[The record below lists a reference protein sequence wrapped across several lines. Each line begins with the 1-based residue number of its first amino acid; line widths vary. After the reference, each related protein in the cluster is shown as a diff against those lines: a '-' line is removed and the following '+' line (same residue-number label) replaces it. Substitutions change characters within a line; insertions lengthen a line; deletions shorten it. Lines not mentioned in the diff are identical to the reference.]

1 MSVDGGQGTLLPVP
15 LVLPSLSHWPWLPG
29 HHGGEIIGFVV
40 TSSGCQERA
49 SALVSDEDISVTA
62 TLREDQLV
70 HWASL
75 IKLTACHVQAGQEE
89 ASCSVARV
97 RIHRPGQGQRRRGKV
112 ARSGAESP
120 VTMPRT
126 PDSKRRDGFTSGS
139 SSFQT
144 GPGAQLNT
152 VLFI

>member
-1 MSVDGGQGTLLPVP
+1 MATLQRTLSGTFIIKSVEYLVSAGRALSACPPVP
-15 LVLPSLSHWPWLPG
+15 PSLSHRPWLPG

-89 ASCSVARV
+89 ASCSAARV
-97 RIHRPGQGQRRRGKV
+97 SVHGPGQKRRGEL
-112 ARSGAESP
+112 ARSGAEP
-120 VTMPRT
+120 LV
-126 PDSKRRDGFTSGS
+126 
-139 SSFQT
+139 
-144 GPGAQLNT
+144 
-152 VLFI
+152 